1 MKSTKTYFKK
11 KHNKNFKKKGKKKSN
26 TLWITIVIHDAMS
39 VG

>member
-11 KHNKNFKKKGKKKSN
+11 IITKIQEKIKKSKIFY
-26 TLWITIVIHDAMS
+26 ITIVIHSAMV